1 MFPRHLCTMLLVIT
15 PPMARSAKF
24 WRVPAQQRSVTPSS
38 HREEKAESLVRI
50 YNIHQPYRCKS
61 AISQIDLPC
70 MPYGWYIG
78 NRSTGYFVTYS
89 AFAPVRLTCTGQSA
103 VALVILASKEINT
116 VKSCRENTFSAAADT
131 IMRCCL
137 SGGCPPFQ
145 GRHACTQRKRAPL
158 SALLRIA

>member
-1 MFPRHLCTMLLVIT
+1 MLLVIT

-103 VALVILASKEINT
+103 VALVILASKLTPLNRVEKILSVLLLT
-116 VKSCRENTFSAAADT
+116 LLCAVVSLVGALPSRAATHAH
-131 IMRCCL
+131 R
-137 SGGCPPFQ
+137 GNV
-145 GRHACTQRKRAPL
+145 RHSPL
-158 SALLRIA
+158 YCELHNNRPISY